1 VKISRN
7 ALCPCGSGKKFK
19 NCHLGR
25 EHELPGYEPPK
36 IAGAL
41 AQKPPIPKKVL
52 QGSVALIILGALTLI
67 FMGHADW
74 GVAAGGGGLLFLLM
88 IVLVR
93 DPPPPKEDSS
103 DPSGINF
110 GK

>member
-1 VKISRN
+1 MKINRN
-7 ALCPCGSGKKFK
+7 DPCPCGSGQKFK
-19 NCHLGR
+19 RCHLGN
-25 EHELPGYEPPK
+25 ETELPGYEAPK
-36 IAGAL
+36 VGPGGG
-41 AQKPPIPKKVL
+41 KPPIPKKVL

-88 IVLVR
+88 VVMVR
-93 DPPPPKEDSS
+93 DPPPPKDDSG